1 MIMLSGNCWTCLM
14 NRARYDARGMV
25 PDPDRLADA
34 EHTRRAPVT
43 DEISWPPADMAAMLR
58 NLKLIGDKDPDT

>member
-1 MIMLSGNCWTCLM
+1 M

-34 EHTRRAPVT
+34 EHTRRNPVT

-58 NLKLIGDKDPDT
+58 NLKLIDDKDPDT